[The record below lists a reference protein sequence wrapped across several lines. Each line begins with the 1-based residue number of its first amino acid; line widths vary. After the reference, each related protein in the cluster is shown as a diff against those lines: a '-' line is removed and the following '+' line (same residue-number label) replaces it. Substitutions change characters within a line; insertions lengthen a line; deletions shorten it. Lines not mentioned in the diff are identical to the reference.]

1 MGMSEII
8 QKMKVFLQ
16 NEIPTEEIKMTDVKT
31 KDDIILSFDGE
42 LIAGV
47 EIFIVD
53 ETGKTPASDGDY
65 ILEDDQIVVVKD
77 GKVEEIKVQEPIEAP
92 EVPVV
97 PEAEVAAAEDI
108 IPAEDIKEEP
118 AADSNIDER
127 VKKLED
133 EINQLKSI
141 LAEMTTEMS
150 KTELKNDIKEDLKLS
165 RIKPTEKVELKN
177 SNSNVQNILKNIYN
191 TKK

>member
-31 KDDIILSFDGE
+31 KDDIILNFEGE
-42 LIAGV
+42 LVVGV

-53 ETGKTPASDGDY
+53 ETGKTPAPDADY
-65 ILEDDQIVVVKD
+65 ILEDDSIVVVKD
-77 GKVEEIKVQEPIEAP
+77 GKVEEIKTQEPIETP
-92 EVPVV
+92 EEPVAV
-97 PEAEVAAAEDI
+97 DAEDI
-108 IPAEDIKEEP
+108 IPVEDIKTEEP

-127 VKKLED
+127 IKKLED

-141 LAEMTTEMS
+141 LSEMTTEMS

-165 RIKPTEKVELKN
+165 RIKPIEKVELKN
-177 SNSNVQNILKNIYN
+177 SQNNNVQNILKNIYKQKN
-191 TKK
+191 K

>member
-31 KDDIILSFDGE
+31 KDDIILSFEGE

-53 ETGKTPASDGDY
+53 ETGKTPALDGEY
-65 ILEDDQIVVVKD
+65 ILEDDRIVVVKD

-92 EVPVV
+92 E
-97 PEAEVAAAEDI
+97 AEVAEVVAAEDI
-108 IPAEDIKEEP
+108 IPVEDIKTEEP

-177 SNSNVQNILKNIYN
+177 SNSNSNVQNILKNIYN

>member
-42 LIAGV
+42 LVAGV

-53 ETGKTPASDGDY
+53 ETGKTPAPDGDY

-77 GKVEEIKVQEPIEAP
+77 GKVEEIKVQEPIESPEAP
-92 EVPVV
+92 EV
-97 PEAEVAAAEDI
+97 EVAAAEDI
-108 IPAEDIKEEP
+108 IPAEDIKTEEP

>member
-53 ETGKTPASDGDY
+53 ETGKTPALDGEY

-92 EVPVV
+92 EAEV
-97 PEAEVAAAEDI
+97 AEVAAAEDI
-108 IPAEDIKEEP
+108 IPVEDIKTEEP
-118 AADSNIDER
+118 VADSNIDER

>member
-31 KDDIILSFDGE
+31 KDDIILSFEGE

-53 ETGKTPASDGDY
+53 ETGKTPAPDADY

-77 GKVEEIKVQEPIEAP
+77 GKVEEIKVQEPIESPEAP
-92 EVPVV
+92 EV
-97 PEAEVAAAEDI
+97 EVAAAEDI
-108 IPAEDIKEEP
+108 IPAEDIKTEEP

-165 RIKPTEKVELKN
+165 RIKPTEKKVELKN

>member
-31 KDDIILSFDGE
+31 KDNIILNFEGE
-42 LIAGV
+42 LVAGA
-47 EIFIVD
+47 EIYIVD
-53 ETGKTPASDGDY
+53 ETGKTPAPDADY
-65 ILEDDQIVVVKD
+65 ILEDDSIVVVKD
-77 GKVEEIKVQEPIEAP
+77 GKVEEIKTQEPIEAP
-92 EVPVV
+92 VEPVAV
-97 PEAEVAAAEDI
+97 DAEDI
-108 IPAEDIKEEP
+108 IPVEDIP
-118 AADSNIDER
+118 AAADSNIDER
-127 VKKLED
+127 IKKLED

-165 RIKPTEKVELKN
+165 RIKPITEKVELKN
-177 SNSNVQNILKNIYN
+177 SQNNNVQNILKNIYKQKN
-191 TKK
+191 K

>member
-77 GKVEEIKVQEPIEAP
+77 GKVEEIKVQEAIEA
-92 EVPVV
+92 
-97 PEAEVAAAEDI
+97 PEAEVAVAAEDI
-108 IPAEDIKEEP
+108 IPVEDIKTEEP

>member
-77 GKVEEIKVQEPIEAP
+77 GKVEEIKVQEAIEAP
-92 EVPVV
+92 EAEV
-97 PEAEVAAAEDI
+97 AEVAAAEDI
-108 IPAEDIKEEP
+108 IPAEDIKTEEP

-165 RIKPTEKVELKN
+165 RIKPTEKKVELKN

>member
-92 EVPVV
+92 K
-97 PEAEVAAAEDI
+97 AEVAVAAEDI
-108 IPAEDIKEEP
+108 IPEDIKTEEP
-118 AADSNIDER
+118 ADSNIDER
-127 VKKLED
+127 VKKIED

-165 RIKPTEKVELKN
+165 RIKPTEKKVELKN